1 MFSCHL
7 WMIFNIMFCFF
18 FSVYCFGEY
27 CAGLEDHLF
36 VLTFE
41 SEVALDGLIL
51 FIPREF
57 QITDPCLWVILVSLK
72 KKKKKSESPV
82 HNVRSFSIYTSPLMT
97 QEHVFISV
105 SRSFSYFV
113 RCVYKLC
120 YSMSSRYFLLLIYML
135 KLFNLFLRVMLIISF
150 SWIV

>member
-7 WMIFNIMFCFF
+7 WMMFNIMFYFNCLLFWWVLCWVRRSPLCPYF
-18 FSVYCFGEY
+18 WEWSCSRWPHSFHPTWISDHRSMSVGNTCIF
-27 CAGLEDHLF
+27 
-36 VLTFE
+36 
-41 SEVALDGLIL
+41 
-51 FIPREF
+51 
-57 QITDPCLWVILVSLK
+57 K

-120 YSMSSRYFLLLIYML
+120 YSMSSHYFLLLIYML
-135 KLFNLFLRVMLIISF
+135 KLFNLFLRDMLIISF
-150 SWIV
+150 SRIV